1 MNIVIP
7 MAGAGS
13 RFSKAGF
20 KIPKP
25 LIDVQGK
32 PMYQWAT
39 NSLPLEYASRL
50 IFILREDAFTEQ
62 IIEDIHKTYG
72 MFEPRIKIL
81 ENLTRG
87 QAETVYLARDM
98 MDLNQPTLIH
108 NADTAFQS
116 MEMPDEDVFGGL
128 VVFESALNDARWSF
142 ARTHDDQPDRV
153 VEVREK
159 QIISRLASTGTYYF
173 SDTAWMLYS
182 IKHSLMNDITEQ
194 GEFYIAP
201 LYNRA
206 IENGHYIQCLNC
218 EHFTCLGTPEE
229 LESALP
235 RMPLLMNSQITQIA
249 V

>member
-20 KIPKP
+20 ETPKP

-50 IFILREDAFTEQ
+50 VFIVREDAFTEQ
-62 IIEDIHKTYG
+62 IIADINKTYG
-72 MFEPRIKIL
+72 MFEPRIKVL
-81 ENLTRG
+81 ENLSRG
-87 QAETVYLARDM
+87 QAETVYLARDLL
-98 MDLNQPTLIH
+98 DFTQPTLIH

-116 MEMPDEDVFGGL
+116 MQMPDDDVFGGL
-128 VVFESALNDARWSF
+128 VVFESAPNDARWSF
-142 ARTHDDQPDRV
+142 ARTHDEQPDRV

-159 QIISRLASTGTYYF
+159 KIISRLASTGTYYF
-173 SDTAWMLYS
+173 SDSAWLMYC
-182 IKHSLMNDITEQ
+182 IKDSLMNDITEQ

-206 IENGHYIQCLNC
+206 IEDGHYIQCLKC
-218 EHFTCLGTPEE
+218 ENFTCLGTPEE
-229 LESALP
+229 LEDALP
-235 RMPLLMNSQITQIA
+235 RIPLLMQSQITQIA